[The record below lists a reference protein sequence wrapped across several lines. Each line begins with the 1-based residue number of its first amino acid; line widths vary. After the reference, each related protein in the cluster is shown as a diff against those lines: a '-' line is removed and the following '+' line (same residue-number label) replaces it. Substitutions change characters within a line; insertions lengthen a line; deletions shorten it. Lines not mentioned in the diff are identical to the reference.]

1 MTNPEVVVGDIFS
14 FKGRTAFLGYAD
26 YISGKNSIN
35 KRVAAEMER
44 YGYGD
49 GDATITV
56 TATGIDGITITAIEV
71 RHPND
76 GNRVLCIDA
85 KTLGYDR
92 PSVAIFGRTERGNFL
107 TKISDAMDIN
117 AKIHVGACYKFRDAI
132 AFLEFSQGQTS
143 SVNSK
148 VCVTMVWNGFN
159 HNSVIQIIDAEG
171 GTARSIRVHG
181 NGASMVIDK
190 EVLGLKTIGRI
201 AIFFQGEADK
211 FLVPASL
218 DRIPKPVPPVSK
230 PEGGLYDVVVVPGKV
245 ACSFNK
251 AFRALYAQP
260 KSKLMTTVELCQTK
274 LDAARDA
281 KKAALAEI
289 ERQNEILNKA
299 DADIIQYTDALV
311 GATYIMARGEK

>member
-14 FKGRTAFLGYAD
+14 FKCRTTFLGYAD

-85 KTLGYDR
+85 KTLGCDR
-92 PSVAIFGRTERGNFL
+92 PSVAIFGRIERGNFL

-148 VCVTMVWNGFN
+148 VCVTMVRNGFN
-159 HNSVIQIIDAEG
+159 HNSTIQIVDAEG

-190 EVLGLKTIGRI
+190 EVLGLKTIDRI
-201 AIFFQGEADK
+201 AIFFQGDADK
-211 FLVPASL
+211 FLVPARL
-218 DRIPKPVPPVSK
+218 ECIPKPVPPVSK
-230 PEGGLYDVVVVPGKV
+230 LEGGLYDVVMPGKV
-245 ACSFNK
+245 ACSFNES
-251 AFRALYAQP
+251 FQALYAQP

-289 ERQNEILNKA
+289 KRQNEILNKA

-311 GATYIMARGEK
+311 GATYIMA